1 MAIPKLIMGLMA
13 ILLIAWVLSMML
25 GVGVFAVNTILLS
38 VFIVLLLQKFNV
50 FRVFPVK
57 RTQETA
63 ALIVLGIV
71 VFAVGGFAMLPMVG
85 DILNPDAIM
94 GGAAPI
100 SGAVTTVPA
109 GTTGVCPVSAELAG
123 KDATVTVLAYDQQ
136 SNTPYSSSVTGAI
149 DYYYQLNGGP
159 VRRGQGLTS
168 ITASVGDELKIYE
181 RGENTSQSY
190 YVEPVTKCITK
201 QTDSVEVRVHK
212 KATLANMQVTGYDR
226 TGGTA
231 LTDGDSKTEDYHV
244 TLGADETEK
253 IFLELSTQAA
263 NVARREFAVAV
274 LTTND
279 IKDARPTDS
288 VWTEAIVADFLDVD
302 VANNTAGTALGNITG
317 GYEKVYT
324 LSSARMLPEWEYSKY
339 GFTIEA
345 GSTDPTGN
353 DADFNAG
360 DLAIFCFLD
369 AAGSRDKSG
378 AITAMDYYQHDD
390 SQGDVGVADYGEITV
405 PIGKDTCTVIEGN

>member
-1 MAIPKLIMGLMA
+1 MAIPKLIMGLLA
-13 ILLIAWVLSMML
+13 ILLTAWVLSITL

-57 RTQETA
+57 RTQETG

-181 RGENTSQSY
+181 RGENTSQAY
-190 YVEPVTKCITK
+190 YIEPVTKCITK
-201 QTDSVEVRVHK
+201 QTDSVEVKVHK
-212 KATLANMQVTGYDR
+212 KATLANMQVTAYDK
-226 TGGTA
+226 TGGTV
-231 LTDGDSKTEDYHV
+231 LTDGDGVSEDYHI

-263 NVARREFAVAV
+263 NVARREFAVAI

-279 IKDARPTDS
+279 IKDARPTDP

-302 VANNTAGTALGNITG
+302 VANTSKGTSYNITG
-317 GYEKVYT
+317 GYEKVYM

-345 GSTDPTGN
+345 GSTDPTGDDTHLN
-353 DADFNAG
+353 TG

-378 AITAMDYYQHDD
+378 AITTMDYYQHDD